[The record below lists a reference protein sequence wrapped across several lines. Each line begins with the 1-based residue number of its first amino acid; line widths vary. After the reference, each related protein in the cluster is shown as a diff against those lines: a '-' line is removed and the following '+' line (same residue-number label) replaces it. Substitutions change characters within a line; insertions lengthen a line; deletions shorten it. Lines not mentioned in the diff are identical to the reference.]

1 MLFVEEGRNRL
12 RMEKLQKSCLFIVVV
27 LLFAAGGSEIM
38 AQPQSQPLS
47 QGGKERASAI
57 SSVEMLTSPQGQKL
71 NLQKSMRKVSPS
83 ESHKDLWLAVR
94 EGSLPDVDSALA
106 LLKKTGGNINSRNTF
121 GLTPLHIATWRNHI
135 PIIQRLLAAGADPDA
150 RDGESGW
157 SSLHRALH
165 FGHLA
170 VASVLLQSHASI
182 TLEDSTGRTPIDL
195 LSGPVLKVFESGL
208 DSVATEVFSWGS
220 GVNYQLGTGNAH
232 IQKLPCKLD
241 SFHGSIIK
249 LISAAKFHS
258 VAVTSHGKVYTWGF
272 GRGGR
277 LGHPDFDIHSG
288 QAAIITPRQVTCGMG
303 TRRVKA
309 IAAAKHHTVVATEA
323 GEVFTWGS
331 NREGQLGYTSV
342 DTQPTPR
349 RVSSLKSRIVAVAAA
364 NKHTAVVSEFG
375 EVFTWGCNREGQLGY
390 GTSNSASN
398 YTPRIVEYLKGK
410 VFKGIATA
418 KYHTIVLGADGE
430 VYTWGHRL
438 VTPRRVVNTRNLKK
452 SGSTPMKFHRK
463 ERLHVVA
470 IAAGMVHSMAMT
482 EDGAL
487 FYWVSS
493 DPDLRCQQ
501 LYSLCGKIIVS
512 ISAGKYWVAA
522 ATTTGDVYMWDG
534 KKSMDKPPVATRL
547 HGVKRA
553 TSVSVGETHLL
564 TIVSLY
570 HPVYSPNMPQSDLA
584 PKLEFND
591 DEEEFDEEI
600 LLNDSEPG
608 SMTSSVHKN
617 DSEKKT
623 IPSLKSLCEKA
634 AAECLVEPRNAIQL
648 LEIAASL
655 GADDLRKHCED
666 IVIRNLV
673 YILTVSTQA
682 FASASP
688 DVLANLEKSLDLRSS
703 ESWSYRRLPTP
714 TATFPVIINS
724 DEEDGESEVLR
735 THDNKNITCLMNGD
749 RLGAFLQPNDDPNQ
763 GIPEEVRA
771 LQKKLQQIEVLEMKQ
786 LGGYVLDDQQ
796 IAKLQRKP
804 ALENSLADPGVP
816 VEKSQSKGSCL
827 VSTDA
832 KGNKKAEVSRK
843 QRRKSKQ
850 RVAQVEA
857 VLGFSSRNIEPDN
870 VKDFSDI
877 EIPQIL
883 KNKEENVMSEGTT
896 ADQASKEST
905 FSVQRKDSSVR
916 AKDKSNS
923 QTATKKNRKGGL
935 SMFLSGALDDAPK
948 HVPPPP
954 PTPRSEGPAW
964 GGAKVPKGKASL
976 RDIQD
981 EQRKLQMKLLNG
993 SKNQADDHTDD
1004 RNEGK
1009 ILLSS
1014 FLPSKP
1020 ISVASTQA
1028 SQASDVEKS
1037 TLRWTGSGTHLS
1049 RPSLR
1054 DIQMQQGKQLQS
1066 LSHSPKTKVSGF
1078 PTATGQGSPSDS
1090 PVMSRWFKPEVE
1102 ATSSIRS
1109 IQIEER
1115 AMKDLKRFYSSVKV
1129 VKNQS

>member
-1 MLFVEEGRNRL
+1 
-12 RMEKLQKSCLFIVVV
+12 
-27 LLFAAGGSEIM
+27 
-38 AQPQSQPLS
+38 
-47 QGGKERASAI
+47 
-57 SSVEMLTSPQGQKL
+57 MLTSPQGQKL
-71 NLQKSMRKVSPS
+71 NLQKSMRKVSAN

-135 PIIQRLLAAGADPDA
+135 PIIQRLLSAGADPDA

-258 VAVTSHGKVYTWGF
+258 VAVTAHGKVYTWGF

-288 QAAIITPRQVTCGMG
+288 QAAVITPLQVTCGLG

-364 NKHTAVVSEFG
+364 NKHTAVVSDSG

-410 VFKGIATA
+410 AFKGIATA
-418 KYHTIVLGADGE
+418 KYHIIVLGADGE

-438 VTPRRVVNTRNLKK
+438 VTPRRVVITRNLKK

-522 ATTTGDVYMWDG
+522 ATATGDVYMWDG

-570 HPVYSPNMPQSDLA
+570 HPVYHPNMPQSDQGHQA
-584 PKLEFND
+584 PKLESND
-591 DEEEFDEEI
+591 EVEESDEE
-600 LLNDSEPG
+600 LLFNDSEPG
-608 SMTSSVHKN
+608 SMRSSLHKN
-617 DSEKKT
+617 ESEKT
-623 IPSLKSLCEKA
+623 IPSLKSLCEKV

-648 LEIAASL
+648 LEIAVSL

-735 THDNKNITCLMNGD
+735 TRDNNNITCLMNGD
-749 RLGAFLQPNDDPNQ
+749 RLGSFLQPNDDHNQ
-763 GIPEEVRA
+763 GIPEQVRA

-786 LGGYVLDDQQ
+786 LGGYVLDEQQ

-804 ALENSLADPGVP
+804 ALENSLADLGVP
-816 VEKSQSKGSCL
+816 VEKSQSKGSFL

-857 VLGFSSRNIEPDN
+857 VLGFSTSNIEPNN

-883 KNKEENVMSEGTT
+883 TNKEESGMSEG
-896 ADQASKEST
+896 AEQASKEST
-905 FSVQRKDSSVR
+905 FFVQRKDSSVQ
-916 AKDKSNS
+916 AKDKSTS
-923 QTATKKNRKGGL
+923 QTATKKKNRKGGL

-954 PTPRSEGPAW
+954 PTPRSVGPAW
-964 GGAKVPKGKASL
+964 GGAKVLKGKASL
-976 RDIQD
+976 REIQD
-981 EQRKLQMKLLNG
+981 EQSKLQVNWLNG
-993 SKNQADDHTDD
+993 SKNPAEDRIDD

-1020 ISVASTQA
+1020 ISVASIQA
-1028 SQASDVEKS
+1028 SEASDVENS
-1037 TLRWTGSGTHLS
+1037 MPRWAASGTHLS

-1066 LSHSPKTKVSGF
+1066 LSHSPKTKVSVF

-1090 PVMSRWFKPEVE
+1090 PAMSRWFKPEVE